1 MRVTYALQGLLT
13 ASTVIAAS
21 YNPRYI
27 VLGTDGTVVV
37 DADPSLYF
45 RTGVSHFFEDHDQ
58 LEDVVACDLV
68 SKQPE
73 VDEVS
78 MVLLPSIDNDL
89 LTVHDIT
96 SDQDTDEDD
105 FSSTAPPTLVQ
116 PTSWSVTEEIDTPG
130 VYGSIIFAELV
141 FYLNLP
147 CEFTGVLT
155 SLCLPYQSCCF
166 VAFVGY
172 LVTTIPL
179 WAGFS
184 RGQKCCIVM
193 AFTLAIMY
201 QFAALGWIIGVVAP
215 GFMLGLSSLI
225 TRMISLGMVPITTT
239 SFMCRAREV
248 CQDHTA
254 VTSTER
260 KSSHSRSSRRHHARA
275 RAS

>member
-96 SDQDTDEDD
+96 SDQVHFDIASNLVVLELTLFFLLQDTDEDD
-105 FSSTAPPTLVQ
+105 FSSTAPPVRADLPFLLRIISDATFVFVDLGSAHVLVSYRRNRH
-116 PTSWSVTEEIDTPG
+116 PRSVW
-130 VYGSIIFAELV
+130 L
-141 FYLNLP
+141 
-147 CEFTGVLT
+147 
-155 SLCLPYQSCCF
+155 
-166 VAFVGY
+166 
-172 LVTTIPL
+172 
-179 WAGFS
+179 
-184 RGQKCCIVM
+184 
-193 AFTLAIMY
+193 
-201 QFAALGWIIGVVAP
+201 
-215 GFMLGLSSLI
+215 
-225 TRMISLGMVPITTT
+225 
-239 SFMCRAREV
+239 
-248 CQDHTA
+248 
-254 VTSTER
+254 
-260 KSSHSRSSRRHHARA
+260 HHFR
-275 RAS
+275 